1 MYRRI
6 LVPLDGSKEAEQV
19 LPHVKTA
26 ATGYNPPAKVTVFRA
41 IEAIMTVGHD
51 YTSSERVIKEEKEFE
66 DSAQQY
72 VNGIV
77 NVLSSE
83 GIDVEAAIIDK
94 TSGQDV
100 AEEILHYVDGEK
112 IDLIIMT
119 THGRSGVKRW
129 AFGSVADKVV
139 RHSKV
144 PVLVVPPHGYRESK

>member
-1 MYRRI
+1 MYTRI

-26 ATGYNPPAKVTVFRA
+26 ATGYNPPAKVVVFGS
-41 IEAIMTVGHD
+41 IEPWLDRGDD
-51 YTSSERVIKEEKEFE
+51 YTQAEHLIKEEKSFI
-66 DSAQQY
+66 SPAKQY
-72 VNGIV
+72 INTIV
-77 NVLSSE
+77 DKLRRE
-83 GIDVEAAIIDK
+83 GIDVEDAIIDR
-94 TSGQDV
+94 TGQDV
-100 AEEILHYVDGEK
+100 AEEILRYVDDEK

-129 AFGSVADKVV
+129 YFGSVADKVV